1 MAVINFTIP
10 ARLESN
16 VQRAI
21 RKNGF
26 ASRAEFFRMA
36 AVNYLQQDLDIKD
49 QINMLT
55 KAIAQ
60 EIELRYKGKKIPP
73 VEDQLKDLL

>member
-1 MAVINFTIP
+1 
-10 ARLESN
+10 
-16 VQRAI
+16 
-21 RKNGF
+21 
-26 ASRAEFFRMA
+26 MA

>member
-73 VEDQLKDLL
+73 VED